1 LTATI
6 VPRTKTTNM
15 RLRRIVNLTSLGGIT
30 WATPRAIA
38 RDAT

>member
-1 LTATI
+1 VTATI

-15 RLRRIVNLTSLGGIT
+15 RLRRIVNLTSLGELLGRRRER
-30 WATPRAIA
+30 WA